1 MAATP
6 ARGADRRRLAQRA
19 LFAAVLASFLTLGL
33 GALKPEELDF
43 ICFWNGARFVQQGL
57 DPYDEAI
64 WSPAVAALYEAP
76 PGAVKTPP
84 CPGRYAYPLWTAMA
98 MVPFAWLPL
107 VPASVA
113 WMLMLLAGIGAGI
126 VSLAR
131 AAGFAREDALLFA
144 TVVLSSQPV
153 WLTVRS
159 SQFGGLE
166 LAALGLLML
175 PTTAVRPVRFTIAAF
190 VLLLKPHVTP
200 LVLIERLQ
208 AASVRSRIAAVAAGA
223 MIVSGSLVVRPSW
236 PADWLGEV
244 AGHRMVMAGSSATP
258 WGFVRWAT
266 GRTDVAVAVVV
277 IALVVFVVAL
287 RRAELRGALDRVSVA
302 LVGWLLVVPY
312 LSSADPV
319 LLAIPWCAILRRAV
333 GPPRST
339 ALLRVLVAAA
349 TVLPWALYALKDPV
363 GVDVR
368 NGLVIPATAAVLAFA
383 LRRPVPA
390 AAARPSPAAP

>member
-1 MAATP
+1 MAVPP
-6 ARGADRRRLAQRA
+6 ARDADRRRLAQRA

-43 ICFWNGARFVQQGL
+43 ICFWNGAKFVQHGL
-57 DPYDEAI
+57 DPYDETI

-84 CPGRYAYPLWTAMA
+84 CPGRYAYPLWTAIV

-113 WMLMLLAGIGAGI
+113 WMLALLAGIGAGI
-126 VSLAR
+126 GSLAR

-166 LAALGLLML
+166 LAALGLLTL
-175 PTTAVRPVRFTIAAF
+175 PATGAHPVRFTIASF

-200 LVLIERLQ
+200 LVLVERLQ
-208 AASVRSRIAAVAAGA
+208 AAGRRSRVAAVAVIAA
-223 MIVSGSLVVRPSW
+223 IVAGSLVVRPSW
-236 PADWLGEV
+236 PAEWLGEV

-277 IALVVFVVAL
+277 IALVLFVLAL
-287 RRAELRGALDRVSVA
+287 RGAELRDALDRVSVA

-319 LLAIPWCAILRRAV
+319 LLAVAWCAILRRAV

-339 ALLRVLVAAA
+339 ALLRVLVVAA

-368 NGLVIPATAAVLAFA
+368 NGLVIPATAALLAYA

-390 AAARPSPAAP
+390 VAAQPSPAAP